1 MLIAHI
7 HIKIKCTKFSKND
20 ARFSPQVTVSYT
32 GKVSVNTE
40 LELDQ
45 YSEEMIAT
53 SYQELKAEAEEALAL
68 VEWGMLRSVQD
79 LDRIFKEN
87 LNIIILK
94 FNI

>member
-1 MLIAHI
+1 M
-7 HIKIKCTKFSKND
+7 
-20 ARFSPQVTVSYT
+20 TVSYT

-68 VEWGMLRSVQD
+68 VE
-79 LDRIFKEN
+79 
-87 LNIIILK
+87 
-94 FNI
+94 

>member
-1 MLIAHI
+1 M
-7 HIKIKCTKFSKND
+7 
-20 ARFSPQVTVSYT
+20 TVSYT

-79 LDRIFKEN
+79 LDRIFEEDF
-87 LNIIILK
+87 NIIILK